1 MQNLSSLPEPVYE
14 KRGYLDR
21 DFRLF
26 YLTGVPEAEIH
37 AHYHDFDKIILFLSG
52 QAGYFAEGRTYDLMP
67 SDVVYIAHGEI
78 HRPLVQPGALYER
91 IVAYLSPGFL
101 SSLSAPDCSLTACF
115 SQAAS
120 LHSSVLRIRTE
131 EKSPLHAAAE
141 ALKQACLHD
150 GYANELYIR
159 LLFLQWVVQLNRAV
173 LPCPPDCMPAERSAS
188 RIPEITEFIHSHLSW
203 DLNIDMLADTFYISK
218 YHMMRMFRQET
229 GCTIGDYI
237 TSKRLLLARE
247 LMARDVSMTQICYLC
262 GFKNYSTFYR
272 AYRRYFKEPPGKFRK
287 SAD

>member
-1 MQNLSSLPEPVYE
+1 
-14 KRGYLDR
+14 
-21 DFRLF
+21 
-26 YLTGVPEAEIH
+26 
-37 AHYHDFDKIILFLSG
+37 
-52 QAGYFAEGRTYDLMP
+52 
-67 SDVVYIAHGEI
+67 
-78 HRPLVQPGALYER
+78 
-91 IVAYLSPGFL
+91 
-101 SSLSAPDCSLTACF
+101 
-115 SQAAS
+115 
-120 LHSSVLRIRTE
+120 
-131 EKSPLHAAAE
+131 
-141 ALKQACLHD
+141 
-150 GYANELYIR
+150 
-159 LLFLQWVVQLNRAV
+159 
-173 LPCPPDCMPAERSAS
+173 MPAERSAS